1 MGPVRKFIS
10 SPYTHLVLGL
20 AVAGCGIAELVDVV
34 EEDYSELGNV
44 GSHHGVVLVGILHA
58 LKGVSEFF
66 DGIEG
71 SGIEKDV

>member
-1 MGPVRKFIS
+1 MGLVKKLIS

-34 EEDYSELGNV
+34 EDYSELGNV
-44 GSHHGVVLVGILHA
+44 GSHHGVVLIGILHA
-58 LKGVSEFF
+58 LKGVSEFL
-66 DGIEG
+66 DGIDG